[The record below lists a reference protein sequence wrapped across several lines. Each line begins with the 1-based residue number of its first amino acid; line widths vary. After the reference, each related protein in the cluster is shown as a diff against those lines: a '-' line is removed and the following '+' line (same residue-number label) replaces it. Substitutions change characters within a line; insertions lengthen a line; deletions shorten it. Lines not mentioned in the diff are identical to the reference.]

1 MAPPAPGTLTTT
13 QQRMAIRTRPRG
25 RHARPRRGGAPAP
38 LGERPTG
45 TTGSSRHGMVVSAAQ
60 PGGQRGSLRA
70 NPRVSHSK
78 SLKAP
83 YALCALIDS
92 DAWRL
97 RQAARAA
104 AMEVTSS
111 VAASSSFSILA
122 SNLMVDSASSSSRV
136 PCASNQQ
143 CTRNAKCNSRC
154 AIDRVSWSGH
164 ENKRPTN
171 RR

>member
-1 MAPPAPGTLTTT
+1 MQVQAQMGTAEY
-13 QQRMAIRTRPRG
+13 RVSGTRF
-25 RHARPRRGGAPAP
+25 
-38 LGERPTG
+38 LD
-45 TTGSSRHGMVVSAAQ
+45 AAQ
-60 PGGQRGSLRA
+60 RLPYSCTKWRPIIQQEGRQRKRMRTKQNVL
-70 NPRVSHSK
+70 
-78 SLKAP
+78 
-83 YALCALIDS
+83 
-92 DAWRL
+92 
-97 RQAARAA
+97 
-104 AMEVTSS
+104 
-111 VAASSSFSILA
+111 SILA